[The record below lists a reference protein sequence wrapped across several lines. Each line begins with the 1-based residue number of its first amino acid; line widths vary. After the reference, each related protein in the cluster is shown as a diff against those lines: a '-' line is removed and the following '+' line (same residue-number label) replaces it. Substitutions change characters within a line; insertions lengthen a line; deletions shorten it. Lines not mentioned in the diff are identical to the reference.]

1 MLQFNQ
7 FCNLHLVE
15 MNEMLF
21 LINNSSD
28 TVGSA

>member
-15 MNEMLF
+15 MNELF
-21 LINNSSD
+21 FLSNSSD
-28 TVGSA
+28 TLGSA